1 MDTKPKKKFSL
12 NTISAFAILFCIM
25 LIVAIFT
32 WIIPAGEFERVANE
46 AAGGRMTVIPGTYQ
60 TIESSPVGPFQ
71 FFILYFEGFIDAAD
85 IIFFIIFSSSYVFL
99 LTKTGAL
106 NAMTGA
112 MLRKIG
118 TRDHLIIPLFM
129 IFFAIGGTT
138 FGMFEECYA
147 LIPAFIVIA
156 ITLGYDRITGGAIVF
171 VGVATGF
178 AAATLNPFTI
188 GVASKVAEIPL
199 TTPKIL
205 AFRLVALAAFLVL
218 NIAYVMHY
226 ALKVKKDPSK
236 SILYGRVENLEGLQT
251 REEVMADPFTSK
263 QKISMVGFLVL
274 LIILIVGIIKVGWY
288 FDEIAALFFI
298 FFILTAIVNGY
309 GVNEIADTFVEA
321 AKSTIYGALLVGAAR
336 GIALV
341 MSAGMITDTVVNAL
355 AALVGSLPKAITGIG
370 MLIVQNLINFFIP
383 SGSGQAVVMMPIMA
397 PLADVVGLSREMA
410 VVAYQFGD
418 GFSNM
423 FWPTACAVE
432 CGIMA
437 IGLTDWYKFITKLFI
452 MMFLLQCVF
461 MVVGVA
467 IGI

>member
-1 MDTKPKKKFSL
+1 MKSKRKFSL
-12 NTISAFAILFCIM
+12 NNVSAFAILFVIM
-25 LIVAIFT
+25 LVVAIFT
-32 WIIPAGEFERVANE
+32 WIIPAGEFDRVVNE
-46 AAGGRMTVIPGTYQ
+46 AADGKMTVVPGTYH
-60 TIESSPVGPFQ
+60 TIESNPVGPLE
-71 FFILYFEGFIDAAD
+71 FFTLYFKGFVDAAD
-85 IIFFIIFSSSYVFL
+85 IIFFIIFSSSYVYL
-99 LTKTGAL
+99 LTKTGTL
-106 NAMTGA
+106 NSMTGA

-118 TRDHLIIPLFM
+118 TKDYLIIPVFM

-188 GVASKVAEIPL
+188 GVASNVAEIPL
-199 TTPKIL
+199 VTPKIL
-205 AFRLVALAAFLVL
+205 IFRLVALVAFLAL
-218 NIAYVMHY
+218 NITYVMRY
-226 ALKVKKDPSK
+226 AIKIKKDPTK

-251 REEVMADPFTSK
+251 REEVMSDPFTK
-263 QKISMVGFLVL
+263 QQKISMVGFLIL
-274 LIILIVGIIKVGWY
+274 LVILIVGIIIWKWY
-288 FDEIAALFFI
+288 FEQIAALFFV
-298 FFILTAIVNGY
+298 FFVLTSLVNGY
-309 GVNEIADTFVEA
+309 GINEIADTFVEA
-321 AKSTIYGALLVGAAR
+321 ARSAMYGALLVGAAR

-341 MSAGMITDTVVNAL
+341 MSEGMITDTVVNAL
-355 AALVGSLPKAITGIG
+355 AVAVGTLPKAITGVG

-397 PLADVVGLSREMA
+397 PLADVVGFSREMA

-437 IGLTDWYKFITKLFI
+437 IGLTDWYKFITKLFL
-452 MMFLLQCVF
+452 MMFALQCVF

>member
-1 MDTKPKKKFSL
+1 MDTKPRRKFSL
-12 NTISAFAILFCIM
+12 NTVSAFAILFVIM
-25 LIVAIFT
+25 LICAILT
-32 WIIPAGEFERVANE
+32 YVIPAGEFERALNE
-46 AAGGRMTVIPGTYQ
+46 ETGRMLVVPGTYHQ
-60 TIESSPVGPFQ
+60 IDPSPVGPFQ
-71 FFILYFEGFIDAAD
+71 FFILYFEGFVNAAD
-85 IIFFIIFSSSYVFL
+85 IIFFIVFSSTYVFL
-99 LTKTGAL
+99 LTKTGTL

-112 MLRKIG
+112 MLRKVG
-118 TRDHLIIPLFM
+118 SKDALIIPIFM
-129 IFFAIGGTT
+129 TFFAIGGTT

-147 LIPAFIVIA
+147 LIPAFVVIA

-199 TTPKIL
+199 TTPKL
-205 AFRLVALAAFLVL
+205 LVFRIAAFVCFLAL
-218 NIAYVMHY
+218 TIGYVMRY
-226 ALKVKKDPSK
+226 AIKIKKDPTK
-236 SILYGRVENLEGLQT
+236 SILYGRVENLEGLQS
-251 REEVMADPFTSK
+251 REMVMDEPFTTK
-263 QKISMVGFLVL
+263 QKISMVGFFL
-274 LIILIVGIIKVGWY
+274 LIIILVWGIIAQGWY

-298 FFILTAIVNGY
+298 FFIITAVINGF
-309 GVNEIADTFVEA
+309 GINEIADTFVESTKA
-321 AKSTIYGALLVGAAR
+321 TIYGALLVGAAR

-341 MSAGMITDTVVNAL
+341 MESGMIIDTVVYAL
-355 AALVGSLPKAITGIG
+355 AMAVGSLPKAVTGIG

-397 PLADVVGLSREMA
+397 PLADIVGLSREMS

-423 FWPTACAVE
+423 FWPTACATE

-461 MVVGVA
+461 MVIGVA

>member
-1 MDTKPKKKFSL
+1 MDTKPRRKFSL
-12 NTISAFAILFCIM
+12 NTVSAFAILFVIM
-25 LIVAIFT
+25 LICAILT
-32 WIIPAGEFERVANE
+32 YVIPAGEFERALNE
-46 AAGGRMTVIPGTYQ
+46 ETGRMLVVPGTYHQ
-60 TIESSPVGPFQ
+60 IDPSPVGPFQ
-71 FFILYFEGFIDAAD
+71 FFILYFEGFVNAAD
-85 IIFFIIFSSSYVFL
+85 IIFFIVFSSTYVFL
-99 LTKTGAL
+99 LTKTGTL

-112 MLRKIG
+112 MLRKVG
-118 TRDHLIIPLFM
+118 SKDALIIPIFM
-129 IFFAIGGTT
+129 TFFAIGGTT

-147 LIPAFIVIA
+147 LIPAFVVIA

-199 TTPKIL
+199 TTPKL
-205 AFRLVALAAFLVL
+205 LVFRIAAFVCFLAL
-218 NIAYVMHY
+218 TIAYVMRY
-226 ALKVKKDPSK
+226 AMKIKKDPTK
-236 SILYGRVENLEGLQT
+236 SILYGRVENLEGLQS
-251 REEVMADPFTSK
+251 REMVMDEPFTTK
-263 QKISMVGFLVL
+263 QKISMVGFFL
-274 LIILIVGIIKVGWY
+274 LIIILVWGIIAQGWY

-298 FFILTAIVNGY
+298 FFIITAVINGF
-309 GVNEIADTFVEA
+309 GINEIADTFVESTKA
-321 AKSTIYGALLVGAAR
+321 TIYGALLVGAAR

-341 MSAGMITDTVVNAL
+341 MESGMIIDTVVYAL
-355 AALVGSLPKAITGIG
+355 AMAVGSLPKAVTGIG

-397 PLADVVGLSREMA
+397 PLADIVGLSREMS

-423 FWPTACAVE
+423 FWPTACATE

-461 MVVGVA
+461 MVIGVA

>member
-1 MDTKPKKKFSL
+1 MDKSRKKYSL
-12 NTISAFAILFCIM
+12 NKVSAFAILFVIM
-25 LIVAIFT
+25 IIVAILT
-32 WIIPAGEFERVANE
+32 WIIPAGEFERVADE
-46 AAGGRMTVIPGTYQ
+46 AVDGRMIVVPGTYH
-60 TIESSPVGPFQ
+60 TIESSPVKPLE
-71 FFILYFEGFIDAAD
+71 FFILYFKGFVDAAD
-85 IIFFIIFSSSYVFL
+85 IIFFIVFSSAYVYI
-99 LTKTGAL
+99 LTRTGAL

-118 TRDHLIIPLFM
+118 SRDHLIIPVFM

-147 LIPAFIVIA
+147 LIPAFVVIA

-199 TTPKIL
+199 TTPKL
-205 AFRLVALAAFLVL
+205 MTFRLVALVAFMILS
-218 NIAYVMHY
+218 IAYVMHY
-226 ALKVKKDPSK
+226 AMKIKKDPTK
-236 SILYGRVENLEGLQT
+236 SILYGRPENLEGLQT
-251 REEVMADPFTSK
+251 REEVMEDPFTRR
-263 QKISMVGFLVL
+263 QKLSMLGFLVL
-274 LIILIVGIIKVGWY
+274 LVILVWGIIKLGWY
-288 FDEIAALFFI
+288 LDEIAALFFI
-298 FFILTAIVNGY
+298 FFIITAIINGY
-309 GVNEIADTFVEA
+309 GINEIADTFVNA
-321 AKSTIYGALLVGAAR
+321 ARSTIYGALLVGAAR

-341 MSAGMITDTVVNAL
+341 MSAGMITDTVVYAL
-355 AALVGSLPKAITGIG
+355 ATVVSSLPKEVAGIG
-370 MLIVQNLINFFIP
+370 MLAVQNLINFFIP

-437 IGLTDWYKFITKLFI
+437 IGLSDWYKFITKLFV
-452 MMFLLQCVF
+452 MMFLLQCIF
-461 MVVGVA
+461 MIIGVA

>member
-1 MDTKPKKKFSL
+1 MKSKRKFSL
-12 NTISAFAILFCIM
+12 NNVSAFDI
-25 LIVAIFT
+25 LIVIMIIEAIFT
-32 WIIPAGEFERVANE
+32 WIIPAGEFDRVLNE
-46 AAGGRMTVIPGTYQ
+46 AAEGKMTVVPGTYH
-60 TIESSPVGPFQ
+60 TIESNPVGPLE
-71 FFILYFEGFIDAAD
+71 FFTLYFKGFVDAAD
-85 IIFFIIFSSSYVFL
+85 IIFFIIFSSSYVYL
-99 LTKTGAL
+99 LTKTGTL
-106 NAMTGA
+106 NSMTGA

-118 TRDHLIIPLFM
+118 TRDHLIIPMFM

-188 GVASKVAEIPL
+188 GVASNVAEIPL
-199 TTPKIL
+199 VTPKIL
-205 AFRLVALAAFLVL
+205 IFRLVALVAFLAL
-218 NIAYVMHY
+218 NITYVMRY
-226 ALKVKKDPSK
+226 AIKIKKDPTK

-251 REEVMADPFTSK
+251 REEVMSDPFTK
-263 QKISMVGFLVL
+263 QQKISMVGFLVL
-274 LIILIVGIIKVGWY
+274 LVILIVGIIIWKWY
-288 FDEIAALFFI
+288 FEQIAALFFV
-298 FFILTAIVNGY
+298 FFVLTSLVNGY
-309 GVNEIADTFVEA
+309 GINEIADTFVEA
-321 AKSTIYGALLVGAAR
+321 ARSTMYGALLVGAAR

-341 MSAGMITDTVVNAL
+341 MSEGMITDTVVNAL
-355 AALVGSLPKAITGIG
+355 AVAVGTLPKAITGVG

-397 PLADVVGLSREMA
+397 PLADVVGFSREMA

-437 IGLTDWYKFITKLFI
+437 IGLTDWYKFITKLFL
-452 MMFLLQCVF
+452 MMFALQCVF

>member
-1 MDTKPKKKFSL
+1 MDTQPKKKFSL
-12 NTISAFAILFCIM
+12 NTISAFAILFVIM

-32 WIIPAGEFERVANE
+32 WIIPAGQFERVANE

>member
-1 MDTKPKKKFSL
+1 MDTKPRRKFSL
-12 NTISAFAILFCIM
+12 NTVSAFAILFVIM
-25 LIVAIFT
+25 LICAILT
-32 WIIPAGEFERVANE
+32 YVIPAGEFERALNE
-46 AAGGRMTVIPGTYQ
+46 ETGRMLVVPGTYHQ
-60 TIESSPVGPFQ
+60 IDPSPVGPFQ
-71 FFILYFEGFIDAAD
+71 FFILYFEGFVNAAD
-85 IIFFIIFSSSYVFL
+85 IIFFIVFSSTYVFL
-99 LTKTGAL
+99 LTKTGTL

-112 MLRKIG
+112 MLRKVG
-118 TRDHLIIPLFM
+118 SKDALIIPIFM
-129 IFFAIGGTT
+129 TFFAVGGTT

-147 LIPAFIVIA
+147 LIPAFVVIA

-199 TTPKIL
+199 TTPKL
-205 AFRLVALAAFLVL
+205 LVFRIAAFVCFLAL
-218 NIAYVMHY
+218 TIGYVMRY
-226 ALKVKKDPSK
+226 AIKIKKDPTK
-236 SILYGRVENLEGLQT
+236 SILYGRVENLEGLQS
-251 REEVMADPFTSK
+251 REMVMDEPFTTK
-263 QKISMVGFLVL
+263 QKISMVGFFL
-274 LIILIVGIIKVGWY
+274 LIIILVWGIIAQGWY

-298 FFILTAIVNGY
+298 FFIITAVINGF
-309 GVNEIADTFVEA
+309 GINEIADTFVESTKA
-321 AKSTIYGALLVGAAR
+321 TIYGALLVGAAR

-341 MSAGMITDTVVNAL
+341 MESGMIIDTVVYAL
-355 AALVGSLPKAITGIG
+355 AMAVGSLPKAVTGIG

-397 PLADVVGLSREMA
+397 PLADIVGLSREMS

-423 FWPTACAVE
+423 FWPTACATE

-461 MVVGVA
+461 MVIGVA

>member
-1 MDTKPKKKFSL
+1 MKSKRKFSL
-12 NTISAFAILFCIM
+12 NNVSAFAILFVIM
-25 LIVAIFT
+25 LVVAIFT
-32 WIIPAGEFERVANE
+32 WIIPAGEFDRVVNE
-46 AAGGRMTVIPGTYQ
+46 AADGKMTVVPGTYH
-60 TIESSPVGPFQ
+60 TIESNPVGPLE
-71 FFILYFEGFIDAAD
+71 FFTLYFKGFVDAAD
-85 IIFFIIFSSSYVFL
+85 IIFFIIFSSSYVYL
-99 LTKTGAL
+99 LTKTGTL
-106 NAMTGA
+106 NSMTGA
-112 MLRKIG
+112 MLRIIG
-118 TRDHLIIPLFM
+118 TRDHLIIPVFM

-188 GVASKVAEIPL
+188 GVASNVAEIPL
-199 TTPKIL
+199 VTPKIL
-205 AFRLVALAAFLVL
+205 IFRLVALVAFLAL
-218 NIAYVMHY
+218 NITYVMRY
-226 ALKVKKDPSK
+226 AIKIKKDPTK

-251 REEVMADPFTSK
+251 REEVMSDPFTK
-263 QKISMVGFLVL
+263 QQKISMVGFFVL
-274 LIILIVGIIKVGWY
+274 LVMLIVGIIIWKWY
-288 FDEIAALFFI
+288 FEQIAALFFV
-298 FFILTAIVNGY
+298 FFVLTSLVNGY
-309 GVNEIADTFVEA
+309 GINEIADTFVEA
-321 AKSTIYGALLVGAAR
+321 ARSTMYGALLVGAAR

-341 MSAGMITDTVVNAL
+341 MSEGMITDTVVNAL
-355 AALVGSLPKAITGIG
+355 AVAVGTLPKAITGVG

-397 PLADVVGLSREMA
+397 PLADVVGFSREMA

-437 IGLTDWYKFITKLFI
+437 IGLTDWYKFITKLFL
-452 MMFLLQCVF
+452 MMFALQCVF

>member
-1 MDTKPKKKFSL
+1 MKSKRKFSL
-12 NTISAFAILFCIM
+12 NNVSAFAILFVIM
-25 LIVAIFT
+25 LVVAIFT
-32 WIIPAGEFERVANE
+32 WIIPAGEFDRVVNE
-46 AAGGRMTVIPGTYQ
+46 AADGKMTVVPGTYH
-60 TIESSPVGPFQ
+60 TIESNPVGPLE
-71 FFILYFEGFIDAAD
+71 FFTLYFKGFVDAAD
-85 IIFFIIFSSSYVFL
+85 IIFFIIFSSSYVYL
-99 LTKTGAL
+99 LTKTGTL
-106 NAMTGA
+106 NSMTGA

-118 TRDHLIIPLFM
+118 TRDHLIIPVFM

-188 GVASKVAEIPL
+188 GVASNVAEIPL
-199 TTPKIL
+199 VTPKIL
-205 AFRLVALAAFLVL
+205 IFRLVALAAFLAL
-218 NIAYVMHY
+218 NITYVMRY
-226 ALKVKKDPSK
+226 AIKIKKDPTK

-251 REEVMADPFTSK
+251 REEVMSDPFTK
-263 QKISMVGFLVL
+263 QQKISMVGFLIL
-274 LIILIVGIIKVGWY
+274 LVILIVGIIIWKWY
-288 FDEIAALFFI
+288 FEQIAALFFV
-298 FFILTAIVNGY
+298 FFILTSLVNGY
-309 GVNEIADTFVEA
+309 GINEIADTFVEA
-321 AKSTIYGALLVGAAR
+321 ARSTMYGALLVGAAR

-341 MSAGMITDTVVNAL
+341 MSEGMITDTVVNAL
-355 AALVGSLPKAITGIG
+355 AVAVGTLPKAITGVG

-397 PLADVVGLSREMA
+397 PLADVVGFSREMA

-437 IGLTDWYKFITKLFI
+437 IGLTDWYKFITKLFL
-452 MMFLLQCVF
+452 MMFALQCVF

>member
-1 MDTKPKKKFSL
+1 MKSKRKYSL
-12 NTISAFAILFCIM
+12 NNVSAFAILFVIM
-25 LIVAIFT
+25 LVVAIFT
-32 WIIPAGEFERVANE
+32 WIIPAGEFDRVVNE
-46 AAGGRMTVIPGTYQ
+46 AADGKMTVVPGTYH
-60 TIESSPVGPFQ
+60 TIESNPVGPLE
-71 FFILYFEGFIDAAD
+71 FFTLYFKGFVDAAD
-85 IIFFIIFSSSYVFL
+85 IIFFIIFSSSYVYL
-99 LTKTGAL
+99 LTKTGTL
-106 NAMTGA
+106 NSMTGA

-118 TRDHLIIPLFM
+118 TIVYLIIPVFM

-188 GVASKVAEIPL
+188 GVASNVAEIPL
-199 TTPKIL
+199 VTPKIL
-205 AFRLVALAAFLVL
+205 IFRLVALVAFLAL
-218 NIAYVMHY
+218 NITYVMRY
-226 ALKVKKDPSK
+226 AIKIKKDPTK

-251 REEVMADPFTSK
+251 REEVMSDPFTK
-263 QKISMVGFLVL
+263 QQKISMVGFLIL
-274 LIILIVGIIKVGWY
+274 LVILIVGIIIWKWY
-288 FDEIAALFFI
+288 FEEIAALFFV
-298 FFILTAIVNGY
+298 FFVLTSLVNGY
-309 GVNEIADTFVEA
+309 GINEIADTFVEA
-321 AKSTIYGALLVGAAR
+321 ARSTMYGALLVGAAR

-341 MSAGMITDTVVNAL
+341 MSEGMITDTVVNAL
-355 AALVGSLPKAITGIG
+355 AVAVGTLPKAITGVG

-397 PLADVVGLSREMA
+397 PLADVVGFSREMA

-437 IGLTDWYKFITKLFI
+437 IGLTDWYKFITKLFL
-452 MMFLLQCVF
+452 MMFALQCVF

-467 IGI
+467 IGV

>member
-1 MDTKPKKKFSL
+1 MDKKSKRKYSL
-12 NTISAFAILFCIM
+12 NKVSAFAILFTIM
-25 LIVAIFT
+25 LVVAVFT
-32 WIIPAGEFERVANE
+32 WIIPAGEFDRVADE
-46 AAGGRMTVIPGTYQ
+46 AVGGRMTVVPGTYH
-60 TIESSPVGPFQ
+60 TIEPSPVKPFQ
-71 FFILYFEGFIDAAD
+71 FFMLYFEGFIDAAD
-85 IIFFIIFSSSYVFL
+85 IIFFIVFSSTYVFL
-99 LTKTGAL
+99 LTKTGTL

-118 TRDHLIIPLFM
+118 RRDHLIIPMFM
-129 IFFAIGGTT
+129 IFFALGGTT

-188 GVASKVAEIPL
+188 GVASNVAEIPL
-199 TTPKIL
+199 TSPKIL
-205 AFRLVALAAFLVL
+205 VFRLVALVAFMALS
-218 NIAYVMHY
+218 IGYVMRY
-226 ALKVKKDPSK
+226 AIKIKKDPTK
-236 SILYGRVENLEGLQT
+236 SILYGRVENLEGLQN
-251 REEVMADPFTSK
+251 REEVMNEPFTRS
-263 QKISMVGFLVL
+263 QKLSMVGFLIL
-274 LIILIVGIIKVGWY
+274 LVILVVGIIKAGWY
-288 FDEIAALFFI
+288 FNEIAAMFFI
-298 FFILTAIVNGY
+298 FFLITAFINGY
-309 GVNEIADTFVEA
+309 NLNEIADTFVESTRA
-321 AKSTIYGALLVGAAR
+321 TIYGALLVGAAR
-336 GIALV
+336 SIALV
-341 MSAGMITDTVVNAL
+341 MNAGMITDTVVNAL
-355 AALVGSLPKAITGIG
+355 AIAVGSLPKEVTGIG

-437 IGLTDWYKFITKLFI
+437 IGLSDWYKFITKLFV
-452 MMFLLQCVF
+452 MMFLLQCIF
-461 MVVGVA
+461 MIIGVA

>member
-1 MDTKPKKKFSL
+1 MKSKRKFSL
-12 NTISAFAILFCIM
+12 NNVSAFAILFVIM
-25 LIVAIFT
+25 LVVAIFT
-32 WIIPAGEFERVANE
+32 WIIPAGEFDRAVNE
-46 AAGGRMTVIPGTYQ
+46 AAEGRMTVVPGTYH
-60 TIESSPVGPFQ
+60 TIESNPVGPLE
-71 FFILYFEGFIDAAD
+71 FFTLYFKGFVDAAD
-85 IIFFIIFSSSYVFL
+85 IIFFIIFSSSYVYL
-99 LTKTGAL
+99 LTKTGTL
-106 NAMTGA
+106 NSMTGA

-118 TRDHLIIPLFM
+118 TRDHLIIPMFM

-188 GVASKVAEIPL
+188 GVASNVAEIPL
-199 TTPKIL
+199 VTPKIL
-205 AFRLVALAAFLVL
+205 IFRLVALVAFLAL
-218 NIAYVMHY
+218 NITYVMRY
-226 ALKVKKDPSK
+226 AIKIKKDPTK

-251 REEVMADPFTSK
+251 REEVMSDPFTK
-263 QKISMVGFLVL
+263 QQKISMVGFLVL
-274 LIILIVGIIKVGWY
+274 LVILIVGIIIWKWY
-288 FDEIAALFFI
+288 FEQIAALFFV
-298 FFILTAIVNGY
+298 FFVLTSLVNGY
-309 GVNEIADTFVEA
+309 GINEIADTFVEA
-321 AKSTIYGALLVGAAR
+321 ARSTMYGALLVGAAR

-341 MSAGMITDTVVNAL
+341 MSEGMITDTVVNAL
-355 AALVGSLPKAITGIG
+355 AVAVGTLPKAITGIG

-437 IGLTDWYKFITKLFI
+437 IGLTDWYKFITKLFL
-452 MMFLLQCVF
+452 MMFALQCVF

>member
-1 MDTKPKKKFSL
+1 MDTKPRRKFSL
-12 NTISAFAILFCIM
+12 NTVSAFAILFVIM
-25 LIVAIFT
+25 LICAILT
-32 WIIPAGEFERVANE
+32 YVIPAGEFERALNE
-46 AAGGRMTVIPGTYQ
+46 ETGRMLVVPGTYHQ
-60 TIESSPVGPFQ
+60 IDPSPVGPFQ
-71 FFILYFEGFIDAAD
+71 FFILYFEGFVNAAD
-85 IIFFIIFSSSYVFL
+85 IIFFIVFSSTYVFL
-99 LTKTGAL
+99 LTKTGTL

-112 MLRKIG
+112 MLRKVG
-118 TRDHLIIPLFM
+118 SKDALIIPIFM
-129 IFFAIGGTT
+129 TFFAIGGTT

-147 LIPAFIVIA
+147 LIPAFVVIA

-199 TTPKIL
+199 TTPKLLVFRIAAVVCFL
-205 AFRLVALAAFLVL
+205 ALT
-218 NIAYVMHY
+218 IAYVMRY
-226 ALKVKKDPSK
+226 AMKIKKDPTK
-236 SILYGRVENLEGLQT
+236 SILYGRVENLEGLQS
-251 REEVMADPFTSK
+251 REMVMDEPFTTK
-263 QKISMVGFLVL
+263 QKISMVGFFL
-274 LIILIVGIIKVGWY
+274 LIIILVWGIIAQGWY

-298 FFILTAIVNGY
+298 FFIITAVINGF
-309 GVNEIADTFVEA
+309 GINEIADTFVESTKA
-321 AKSTIYGALLVGAAR
+321 TIYGALLVGAAR

-341 MSAGMITDTVVNAL
+341 MESGMIIDTVVYAL
-355 AALVGSLPKAITGIG
+355 AMLVGSLPKAVTGIG

-397 PLADVVGLSREMA
+397 PLADIVGLSREMS

-423 FWPTACAVE
+423 FWPTACATE

-461 MVVGVA
+461 MVIGVA

>member
-1 MDTKPKKKFSL
+1 MDTKPRRKFSL
-12 NTISAFAILFCIM
+12 NTVSAFAILFVIM
-25 LIVAIFT
+25 LICAILT
-32 WIIPAGEFERVANE
+32 YVIPAGEFERALNE
-46 AAGGRMTVIPGTYQ
+46 ETGRMLVVPGTYHQ
-60 TIESSPVGPFQ
+60 IDPSPVGPFQ
-71 FFILYFEGFIDAAD
+71 FFILYFEGFVNAAD
-85 IIFFIIFSSSYVFL
+85 IIFFIVFSSTYVFL
-99 LTKTGAL
+99 LTKTGTL

-112 MLRKIG
+112 MLRKVG
-118 TRDHLIIPLFM
+118 SKDALIIPIFM
-129 IFFAIGGTT
+129 TFFAIGGTT

-147 LIPAFIVIA
+147 LIPAFVVIA

-199 TTPKIL
+199 TTPKL
-205 AFRLVALAAFLVL
+205 MVFRIAAFVCFLAL
-218 NIAYVMHY
+218 TIGYVMRY
-226 ALKVKKDPSK
+226 AMKIKKDPTK
-236 SILYGRVENLEGLQT
+236 SILYGRVENLEGLQS
-251 REEVMADPFTSK
+251 REMVMDEPFTAK
-263 QKISMVGFLVL
+263 QKISMVGFFF
-274 LIILIVGIIKVGWY
+274 LIIILVWGIIAQGWY

-298 FFILTAIVNGY
+298 FFIITAIINGF
-309 GVNEIADTFVEA
+309 GINEIADTFVESTKA
-321 AKSTIYGALLVGAAR
+321 TIYGALLVGAAR

-341 MSAGMITDTVVNAL
+341 MESGMIIDTVVYAL
-355 AALVGSLPKAITGIG
+355 AMAVGSLPKAVTGIG

-397 PLADVVGLSREMA
+397 PLADIVGLSREMS

-423 FWPTACAVE
+423 FWPTACATE

-452 MMFLLQCVF
+452 LMFLLQCVF
-461 MVVGVA
+461 MVIGVA